1 MKIDRDGVE
10 QILDLQ
16 VSVGRITP
24 QIKEERLREYD
35 AKVQEAIQQQY
46 GVSMSSAISMHISI
60 ILQVT

>member
-24 QIKEERLREYD
+24 QIKEERLRGYD

-46 GVSMSSAISMHISI
+46 GV
-60 ILQVT
+60 